1 MFSSKKDTS
10 PAVASPPPVN
20 PARRASRSSAPSIIS
35 ADLVVNGTLTSTGD
49 IQVDGRVEGD
59 VHSAGLVIGDKAF
72 IHGEILAEEVTVR
85 GRVQG
90 SIRAR
95 KVLLCST
102 SHVEGNILHEAFAV
116 ETGAFF
122 EGNCRHAD
130 NPLSE
135 DAVKKQTTEFRPVA
149 TPATVTAP
157 VSTPSLVAPTVVA
170 SRHGLDASQCEK
182 KPRAGNRRGVF
193 LGLMRGRRSATG

>member
-1 MFSSKKDTS
+1 MFSSKKDKDH
-10 PAVASPPPVN
+10 PPPP
-20 PARRASRSSAPSIIS
+20 PANIPPAKRAARSSAPSIIS

-49 IQVDGRVEGD
+49 IQIDGRVEGD
-59 VHSAGLVIGDKAF
+59 VHSAGLVIGDKAY

-130 NPLSE
+130 NPLAE
-135 DAVKKQTTEFRPVA
+135 DPGRKTTEFKA
-149 TPATVTAP
+149 AP
-157 VSTPSLVAPTVVA
+157 TPSSAPSAVSAMV
-170 SRHGLDASQCEK
+170 SRPMAVDPSRAPLSAGMAAPA
-182 KPRAGNRRGVF
+182 KP
-193 LGLMRGRRSATG
+193 

>member
-1 MFSSKKDTS
+1 MFSSKKDT
-10 PAVASPPPVN
+10 AVAGAAAPGASTVPVN
-20 PARRASRSSAPSIIS
+20 RATRATNPSIIN
-35 ADLVVNGTLTSTGD
+35 ADLVINGTLVSTGD

-59 VHSAGLVIGDKAF
+59 VRSATLVVGNNAF
-72 IHGEILAEEVTVR
+72 IHGELCAEEVTVR

-95 KVLLCST
+95 KVLLCAT

-130 NPLSE
+130 NPLAD
-135 DAVKKQTTEFRPVA
+135 DAGTKRPSA
-149 TPATVTAP
+149 TAMPSTSS
-157 VSTPSLVAPTVVA
+157 STPSPVAPRPVGSETNRPLA
-170 SRHGLDASQCEK
+170 S
-182 KPRAGNRRGVF
+182 
-193 LGLMRGRRSATG
+193 

>member
-1 MFSSKKDTS
+1 MFSSKKDSS
-10 PAVASPPPVN
+10 PAPAPSNSGLPPAKRA
-20 PARRASRSSAPSIIS
+20 ARGSAPSIIS
-35 ADLVVNGTLTSTGD
+35 ADLVVTGTLTSTGD
-49 IQVDGRVEGD
+49 IQIDGRVEGD

-72 IHGEILAEEVTVR
+72 INGEILAEEVTVR

-95 KVLLCST
+95 KVQLCST

-130 NPLSE
+130 NPLAEDNAKKTSE
-135 DAVKKQTTEFRPVA
+135 VRATAPAPAAPVA
-149 TPATVTAP
+149 PASAP
-157 VSTPSLVAPTVVA
+157 APSNTPSAISAMVTRPMASDATRAPIA
-170 SRHGLDASQCEK
+170 
-182 KPRAGNRRGVF
+182 
-193 LGLMRGRRSATG
+193 ATFTPLKSNG